1 MLLIELTKK
10 YQSGT
15 VFVNADQICSMQPL
29 NYDAGTEVRTP
40 ASLLAVEEDVDEI
53 VRRIAEAANE

>member
-15 VFVNADQICSMQPL
+15 VFVNPNQICCMKPMC
-29 NYDAGTEVRTP
+29 YDTGTEITMP
-40 ASLLAVEEDVDEI
+40 DSFLAVEEDVDEI